1 MSRNNRDFT
10 FPLLILMCLGHFC
23 VDFMLGIWPVFKT
36 MVGLD
41 LAVAGLIA
49 ASCVIFSEGLQ
60 AYFGGL
66 SDRGFQRRL
75 LFIGISLSAS
85 ATFFSYTESYAA
97 FLIFFFGTCLGSS
110 AFHPTAASIISS
122 LQGKNPSTFMGIFTA
137 SGMLGLGVSQLIFA
151 WTHQALGG
159 HTPVLAIPS
168 LVLATF
174 TFFYIKGKM
183 APSKSAGPT
192 HSFALFI
199 RFLKIKG
206 LRALYL
212 SMLGNQIVLWSMV
225 FLLPDFLKERGFAP
239 WIALGGGHLFLMI
252 GATLGPPLFGYL
264 ADRIS
269 TRSVIILSSLCTP
282 LFFYLLLLP
291 FQISEELLFSLLFL
305 LGAVLGSVP
314 PLIWAW
320 GGRLVPQHRGVIS
333 AFLMG
338 FVWIVSESLGLGLS
352 GVIASLFSEAQAMSA
367 LACMGCIQ
375 LLCCFAN
382 FQIPKNSEK
391 QKYLEIIV

>member
-1 MSRNNRDFT
+1 MRRNNREFT
-10 FPLLILMCLGHFC
+10 FPLLLLLCLGHFA

-49 ASCVIFSEGLQ
+49 ASCTVFAEGLQ

-66 SDRGFQRRL
+66 SDRGYQRRL
-75 LFIGISLSAS
+75 LLLGISLAS
-85 ATFFSYTESYAA
+85 AATFYSYAASYAA
-97 FLIFFFGTCLGSS
+97 FFLFFLATCLGSS
-110 AFHPTAASIISS
+110 AFHPTAASILSS
-122 LQGKNPSTFMGIFTA
+122 FEGKNPSTLMGLFTA
-137 SGMLGLGVSQLIFA
+137 SGMMGLGVSQIVFT
-151 WTHQALGG
+151 WTHRTLGG
-159 HTPVLAIPS
+159 HTPVLALPS
-168 LVLATF
+168 LVLAIVTF
-174 TFFYIKGKM
+174 IYLKGKM
-183 APSKSAGPT
+183 GQSKGRATT
-192 HSFALFI
+192 HSLSLFM

-212 SMLGNQIVLWSMV
+212 SMLGNQIVLWSLV
-225 FLLPDFLKERGFAP
+225 FLLPDFLKERQYAP
-239 WIALGGGHLFLMI
+239 WIQLGGGHLIMMV
-252 GATLGPPLFGYL
+252 GATAGPPLFGYL
-264 ADRIS
+264 ADRLS
-269 TRSVIILSSLCTP
+269 TRIVIILSSFLTP

-291 FQISEELLFSLLFL
+291 YQASEGLLFSLLFM
-305 LGAVLGSVP
+305 LGATLGSVP

-338 FVWIVSESLGLGLS
+338 FVWIVSEAMGLGMS
-352 GVIASLFSEAQAMSA
+352 GVVASLFSEAPAMSA
-367 LACMGCIQ
+367 LGCMGSIQ

-391 QKYLEIIV
+391 SIYQEIVV